1 MKAKVGAIAQD
12 LKRRY
17 PELEACSADFRAAYH
32 RLEAC
37 FASQGKLLVCGNGG
51 GAADAEHI
59 VGELMMGFLAQ
70 RPLGADKVAALER
83 ALPQEWKAFASSLQ
97 EALPAISLVGHPALA
112 TAFGN
117 DVRADMVFAQQVL
130 GLGRPGDVLLALS
143 ASGDSRNVVNA
154 AYAAKAFGLDVVGLT
169 GRGGGALGRIADFCI
184 RVPAD
189 ETYRVQELHLP
200 LYHALCA
207 MLEEH
212 FFGESA

>member
-17 PELEACSADFRAAYH
+17 PELEACSADFRAAYPW
-32 RLEAC
+32 LEAC

-59 VGELMMGFLAQ
+59 VGELMMGFRQ

-83 ALPQEWKAFASSLQ
+83 ALPQEWKAFASLQ

-154 AYAAKAFGLDVVGLT
+154 AYE
-169 GRGGGALGRIADFCI
+169 RPR
-184 RVPAD
+184 P
-189 ETYRVQELHLP
+189 
-200 LYHALCA
+200 
-207 MLEEH
+207 
-212 FFGESA
+212 SASTSSA